1 MRYLLPLLGLFLNPL
16 QHHIPVVPTEIEM
29 APNFA
34 TNNVRKAY
42 DFLTGDGI
50 VERSS
55 GALQSMSPEAASGL
69 IGGWIVETGSPNLS
83 NLDVVER
90 NNNQAGRG
98 ISQFSHE
105 RRGPY
110 DAARDA
116 AINAG
121 IDPNSVDFQ
130 LGYAIDEYTGKHDVG
145 GKSLIGWTNAFEN
158 HGQSNSVSGAVR
170 GFTNDYF
177 RPSTPHMDRR
187 INAAQGVFSQMT
199 APQPIAP
206 APKPAAPAPAPSA
219 PKIQPMSGRMGGRAA
234 FGGG

>member
-1 MRYLLPLLGLFLNPL
+1 MPPSFG
-16 QHHIPVVPTEIEM
+16 
-29 APNFA
+29 A
-34 TNNVRKAY
+34 TNVRRAY

-50 VERSS
+50 VDRSGGS
-55 GALQSMSPEAASGL
+55 LQPMTPEAASGL
-69 IGGWIVETGSPNLS
+69 IGGWMVETGSSDLS

-98 ISQFSHE
+98 ISQFSHS

-121 IDPNSVDFQ
+121 VDPNSIDFQ
-130 LGYAIDEYTGKHDVG
+130 LGYAVDEYTGKHDPAP
-145 GKSLIGWTNAFEN
+145 GKSLIGWTDSFEN
-158 HGQSNSVSGAVR
+158 HGQSTDVAGATT

-187 INAAQGVFSQMT
+187 IEAAQSVYTQMT
-199 APQPIAP
+199 APQPVQEP
-206 APKPAAPAPAPSA
+206 APTPKPQNVGPAIPSFR
-219 PKIQPMSGRMGGRAA
+219 SGRMAGRAA
-234 FGGG
+234 FQ